1 MVKFIWKVT
10 IRKSREIVMF
20 ENKEA
25 AQAYVAY
32 LRDSGDEATLNAW
45 TWKVEIED

>member
-1 MVKFIWKVT
+1 MVKFMWKVT
-10 IRKSREIVMF
+10 IEKTREVVTF
-20 ENKEA
+20 ENKKT

-32 LRDSGDEATLNAW
+32 LRDSGEEAILNAW

>member
-10 IRKSREIVMF
+10 IAKSGEVITF
-20 ENKEA
+20 ENKKT

-32 LRDSGDEATLNAW
+32 LRDSGEEAILNAW
-45 TWKVEIED
+45 TWKVEVED

>member
-1 MVKFIWKVT
+1 MVKFLWKVT
-10 IRKSREIVMF
+10 IAKSGEVVTF
-20 ENKEA
+20 QNKGA

-32 LRDSGDEATLNAW
+32 LADNGVKATLNAW